1 VASEPAGEGE
11 RLRRT
16 FGQVAEQYDR
26 VRPGYPALLF
36 DDLAHQA
43 DLRPGARVLEI
54 GCGTGQATR
63 VLAERGYTVTA
74 LDLSPAMI
82 DVARARLAAF
92 GNVDLQVSA
101 FEAWPLPP
109 EPFDLVCAAQ
119 ALHWVRADVRWPKIA
134 AALAPRGWAAVFGH
148 EHVAGGTRPFFEQV
162 QACYERWMPGTP
174 PGLRQTPA
182 ERLPFGD
189 QGLAA
194 SDLFEPPTLRR
205 YPWQQAYTTAEYLA
219 VLGTYSGHIDLPEPG
234 RAGLLECIASLIDS
248 GYGGRI
254 EKAYVTDLVLA
265 RKRT

>member
-1 VASEPAGEGE
+1 VAAEPARDG
-11 RLRRT
+11 LRRT

-26 VRPGYPALLF
+26 VRPGYPTVLF

-43 DLRPGARVLEI
+43 DPRPGGRVLEI

-63 VLAERGYTVTA
+63 VLAERGYVVTA

-119 ALHWVRADVRWPKIA
+119 ALHWVQADVRWPKIA
-134 AALAPRGWAAVFGH
+134 AALAPRGWVAVFGH
-148 EHVAGGTRPFFEQV
+148 EHVAGGTQSFFDQV

-174 PGLRQTPA
+174 PGLRLTPA
-182 ERLPFGD
+182 ERLPFAD
-189 QGLAA
+189 LGLG
-194 SDLFEPPTLRR
+194 SSGLFERPTLRR
-205 YPWQQAYTTAEYLA
+205 YPWQQPYTTAEYLA
-219 VLGTYSGHIDLPEPG
+219 VLGTYSGHIDLPESA
-234 RAGLLECIASLIDS
+234 RASLLDCIASLIDTD
-248 GYGGRI
+248 YGGRI

-265 RKRT
+265 RKRA